1 VSTHREEQLHLS
13 KALVTL
19 LRWLIVLA
27 MPIVIVLLSAR
38 IMVNRWY
45 PIYEYAKPDFPPDAY
60 GFTQAQR
67 LDLALVNID
76 YLNRPEPPDTAI
88 KMLMELRLPGSD
100 RLLFTVYEIRHMLDV
115 KRLMDTLW
123 RVLWGVG
130 GLMIVSLAALLARP
144 ETRREGYA
152 AIFGGGL
159 LTSVLLVVII
169 AFVLLSWNSFFVTFH
184 DVFFPP
190 GTWTFDWS
198 DSLIRLFP
206 DKFWFDAGVLLVGG
220 ALAAGIIVTLVGYF
234 LGRRHA

>member
-1 VSTHREEQLHLS
+1 MS

-45 PIYEYAKPDFPPDAY
+45 PTYEYAKSDFPPDTY
-60 GFTQAQR
+60 GFTQAER

-76 YLNRPEPPDTAI
+76 YLNDPRPPDTAI
-88 KMLMELRLPGSD
+88 NTLMELRIPGTD

-123 RVLWGVG
+123 RVLWVVG
-130 GLMIVSLAALLARP
+130 GLMVVSLIVLLARR

-159 LTSVLLVVII
+159 LTSGLLIVII
-169 AFVLLSWNSFFVTFH
+169 AFVLLSWSSFFITFH

-220 ALAAGIIVTLVGYF
+220 ALVAGLVVTLVGYLF
-234 LGRRHA
+234 GRRRA